1 MSFWTN
7 NPCVPT
13 WTEFF
18 QSYLYSRPAK
28 LIDPRPAAK
37 VIPHRVLNGFTL
49 RRATPE
55 DIQQLPTLWGRWYS
69 TSKSARCVVPLAH
82 IQKCAQ
88 AGKWD
93 ILVCVKGDGE
103 VIGSLARRWIEG
115 LHMREVRWPKAGVID
130 YFCIHP
136 AYRNKGIGRSL
147 LSLLHNT
154 TTAAGIVPPHLMMW
168 EGIQLSVPP
177 VSAGLFM
184 YKKCSPVGGLHVEKL
199 QGSASAEAAA
209 EAWTG
214 LQRGNQIWSEYD
226 SSAEETSIWSSSRG
240 PVAIWNTFHRSVPE
254 GLLIGIVVGGSVEAA
269 AVAEF
274 SSASG
279 HPFGIL
285 LATWPFRLHSLY
297 ALAGWQIDSP
307 YQWIS
312 YNTHV
317 GFVNTQFPGLCL

>member
-1 MSFWTN
+1 
-7 NPCVPT
+7 
-13 WTEFF
+13 
-18 QSYLYSRPAK
+18 
-28 LIDPRPAAK
+28 
-37 VIPHRVLNGFTL
+37 
-49 RRATPE
+49 
-55 DIQQLPTLWGRWYS
+55 
-69 TSKSARCVVPLAH
+69 
-82 IQKCAQ
+82 
-88 AGKWD
+88 
-93 ILVCVKGDGE
+93 
-103 VIGSLARRWIEG
+103 
-115 LHMREVRWPKAGVID
+115 MREVRWPKAAVID

-184 YKKCSPVGGLHVEKL
+184 YKKCSPVGGLQVEKL
-199 QGSASAEAAA
+199 QGSTEAASAAE
-209 EAWTG
+209 EAWSG

-226 SSAEETSIWSSSRG
+226 SSAEETSIWSSRRG

-254 GLLIGIVVGGSVEAA
+254 GLLIGIVVGGSVEAIHA
-269 AVAEF
+269 F

-285 LATWPFRLHSLY
+285 LATWPIGLD
-297 ALAGWQIDSP
+297 GWQIDSP

>member
-37 VIPHRVLNGFTL
+37 VIPPFPRYSGLSL

-82 IQKCAQ
+82 IQKCAA

-93 ILVCVKGDGE
+93 ILVCVKDDGE

-184 YKKCSPVGGLHVEKL
+184 YKKCSPVGGLQLEKL
-199 QGSASAEAAA
+199 QSAHAEA
-209 EAWTG
+209 EAWKA
-214 LQRGNQIWSEYD
+214 LQRGNQLWSEYD

-254 GLLIGIVVGGSVEAA
+254 GLLIGIVVGGDVGSVDA
-269 AVAEF
+269 F

-285 LATWPFRLHSLY
+285 LATWPIGLHGLGGMT
-297 ALAGWQIDSP
+297 GWQIDSP

-312 YNTHV
+312 YNTHL

>member
-13 WTEFF
+13 WTELL
-18 QSYLYSRPAK
+18 QSYFYSRPAK
-28 LIDPRPAAK
+28 LIDPRPAAR
-37 VIPHRVLNGFTL
+37 VIQAFPRYSGLAL
-49 RRATPE
+49 RRATSE
-55 DIQQLPTLWGRWYS
+55 DIVQLPGLWSRWFS

-82 IQKCAQ
+82 IQKCSAD
-88 AGKWD
+88 GRWD
-93 ILVCVKGDGE
+93 ILVCVKDNVE
-103 VIGSLARRWIEG
+103 VVGTLVRRWIEG
-115 LHMREVRWPKAGVID
+115 LYMREVRWPKAGVID

-184 YKKCSPVGGLHVEKL
+184 YKKCSPVGGVQAEKL
-199 QGSASAEAAA
+199 EGTAAR
-209 EAWTG
+209 EAWVE
-214 LQRGNQIWSEYD
+214 LQRGNQVWSEY
-226 SSAEETSIWSSSRG
+226 SPSAEETSVWSSCSG

-254 GLLIGIVVGGSVEAA
+254 GLLIGIVVGGGSAA
-269 AVAEF
+269 AAAAAAAF

-285 LATWPFRLHSLY
+285 LATWPLRMD
-297 ALAGWQIDSP
+297 GWQIDSP
-307 YQWIS
+307 YEWIC

-317 GFVNTQFPGLCL
+317 GFINTQFPGLCL

>member
-13 WTEFF
+13 WAEFL
-18 QSYLYSRPAK
+18 QSYFYSRPAK
-28 LIDPRPAAK
+28 LIDPRPAAR
-37 VIPHRVLNGFTL
+37 VIQAFPRYSGLSM

-55 DIQQLPTLWGRWYS
+55 DILQLPTLWGRWYS

-82 IQKCAQ
+82 IQKCAA

-93 ILVCVKGDGE
+93 ILVCVKDNVE
-103 VIGSLARRWIEG
+103 VVGTLVRRWIEG

-184 YKKCSPVGGLHVEKL
+184 YKKCSPVGGLQVEKL
-199 QGSASAEAAA
+199 ESAAA
-209 EAWTG
+209 REVWTG
-214 LQRGNQIWSEYD
+214 LQRGNQLWSEYD
-226 SSAEETSIWSSSRG
+226 SSAGETSVWSSPSG

-254 GLLIGIVVGGSVEAA
+254 GLLIGIVVGGGSAAEAA
-269 AVAEF
+269 DSL

-285 LATWPFRLHSLY
+285 LATWPLRMD
-297 ALAGWQIDSP
+297 GWQIDSP
-307 YQWIS
+307 YEWIS

-317 GFVNTQFPGLCL
+317 GFINTQVPGLCL